1 MNILNELLILN
12 RIVLFVKQLIEEPI
26 DIVVYA
32 PLIKDNI
39 LFVSNRLDSLYTAV
53 NSSSIQFRK
62 QFLAIAKRQ
71 VEIIKFIQ
79 NERALS
85 KNFQPKIL
93 NNILNTS
100 MEYCEN
106 IANVNHNCQQV
117 DLNNNYVNESEY
129 GLLLNQMSE
138 K

>member
-85 KNFQPKIL
+85 KNFSAQ
-93 NNILNTS
+93 NT
-100 MEYCEN
+100 
-106 IANVNHNCQQV
+106 
-117 DLNNNYVNESEY
+117 
-129 GLLLNQMSE
+129 
-138 K
+138 

>member
-106 IANVNHNCQQV
+106 IANVNPNCQQV
-117 DLNNNYVNESEY
+117 DLNNNYVIESEY

>member
-53 NSSSIQFRK
+53 NSLSIQFRK

-93 NNILNTS
+93 NNILNTA

-106 IANVNHNCQQV
+106 TANVNHNCQQV

>member
-32 PLIKDNI
+32 RLIKDNI

-85 KNFQPKIL
+85 KRL
-93 NNILNTS
+93 
-100 MEYCEN
+100 
-106 IANVNHNCQQV
+106 
-117 DLNNNYVNESEY
+117 
-129 GLLLNQMSE
+129 
-138 K
+138 

>member
-93 NNILNTS
+93 NNILNTA